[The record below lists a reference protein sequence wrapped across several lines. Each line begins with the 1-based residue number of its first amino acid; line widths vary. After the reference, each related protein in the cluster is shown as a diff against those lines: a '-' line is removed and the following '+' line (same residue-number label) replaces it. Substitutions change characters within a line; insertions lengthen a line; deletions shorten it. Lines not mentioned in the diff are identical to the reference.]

1 MALRDDESSDGEAPG
16 FDREAVHAE
25 VVASYRSLLR
35 SSGSVALSDET
46 MVEQLVRQAGLV
58 VDDVLARCCGVP
70 PEEDAL
76 SLPLSMEIG
85 ATRAQQG
92 VHPTQSLL
100 AAALMFEAAFP
111 VLARR
116 LAAEEGGPAR
126 DGKDGRERTVTVG
139 LDLQRSIMVRL
150 AVGSVP
156 YVNFLLAKLLSAHQD
171 ERHRIA
177 RDLHDRIA
185 HGMGVALQQ
194 LDLYEVYRGDD
205 PERAAANLAMAR
217 QAINEGLQGTRQLSA
232 DLWERVGD
240 DSLEAALGK
249 YLRITVPR
257 STRTTLTT
265 TGGEP
270 SLPWEVRE
278 EIYILLRE
286 AVRNALLHSG
296 TAEIHVEVEGRDGVL
311 RAAVSDRGCGFD
323 VAATRAARNGGG
335 LTSMRERAALL
346 GGTVNLSSRMGEGTT
361 VEVLVPLGQDP
372 APGSWRR
379 PEAENAVAGT
389 ERAGDVDRSG

>member
-1 MALRDDESSDGEAPG
+1 MALRDDESSDGDGPG

-25 VVASYRSLLR
+25 VVASYRSLL
-35 SSGSVALSDET
+35 SSAGSVVLSDET
-46 MVEQLVRQAGLV
+46 VVEQLVRQAGLV
-58 VDDVLARCCGVP
+58 VDDVLARCSGVP

-116 LAAEEGGPAR
+116 LSAR
-126 DGKDGRERTVTVG
+126 DGLDVQERTVTIG
-139 LDLQRSIMVRL
+139 LDLQRAIMVRL

-194 LDLYEVYRGDD
+194 LDLYEVYQGDD

-217 QAINEGLQGTRQLSA
+217 QAINEGLQGTRRLSA

-323 VAATRAARNGGG
+323 VTATRAARSGGG

-346 GGTVNLSSRMGEGTT
+346 GGTVNLSSRVGEGTT
-361 VEVLVPLGQDP
+361 VEVLVPLGEDP
-372 APGSWRR
+372 ALGPWSR
-379 PEAENAVAGT
+379 PEAKDAADE

>member
-1 MALRDDESSDGEAPG
+1 MALRDDESSDGEEPG
-16 FDREAVHAE
+16 YDREAVHAE
-25 VVASYRSLLR
+25 VVASYRSLL
-35 SSGSVALSDET
+35 SSAGSVVLSDET
-46 MVEQLVRQAGLV
+46 VVEQLVRQAGLV
-58 VDDVLARCCGVP
+58 VDDVLARRSGAP

-116 LAAEEGGPAR
+116 LAAR
-126 DGKDGRERTVTVG
+126 DDLDVQERTVTIG
-139 LDLQRSIMVRL
+139 LDLQRAIMVRL

-194 LDLYEVYRGDD
+194 LDLYEVYQGDD

-217 QAINEGLQGTRQLSA
+217 QAINEGLQGTRRLSA

-323 VAATRAARNGGG
+323 VTATRAARSGGG

-346 GGTVNLSSRMGEGTT
+346 GGTVNLSSRVGEGTT
-361 VEVLVPLGQDP
+361 VEVLVPLGEDP
-372 APGSWRR
+372 ALGPWSR
-379 PEAENAVAGT
+379 PEAKDAVTGE